1 MEKVLENI
9 LNISESDFHMLLY
22 NHLNRN
28 GTTYTMSEVLSA
40 CNVINQRYSLVK
52 INEIYEIVDND
63 NNIVPEETNNHNN
76 EE

>member
-9 LNISESDFHMLLY
+9 LNISESDFHILLY

-28 GTTYTMSEVLSA
+28 GLTYSMSEVLSA
-40 CNVINQRYSLVK
+40 CNVINQRYSLIK
-52 INEIYEIVDND
+52 INEIYEIVDTN

>member
-9 LNISESDFHMLLY
+9 LNISESDFHILLY

-28 GTTYTMSEVLSA
+28 GLTYTMSEVLSA
-40 CNVINQRYSLVK
+40 CNVINQRYSLIK
-52 INEIYEIVDND
+52 INEIYEIVDTN